1 MSEVKVL
8 VIEDESSIRQILK
21 IQLEAAGYSVT
32 AAGSGEEGLE
42 RLAADPPDLV
52 LTDLMMPGMDGHEVC
67 RRIKT
72 HFRTAHIPVIM
83 LTAKSDIGAKVQA
96 LDFGANDYITKPY
109 ERQEMLLRV
118 RNLLSWSRSQREANP
133 LTGLPGNVAIEKEIT
148 RRLEAPDPFLFL
160 YVDLDNFKAYNDY
173 YGYQKGDVAIRLLA
187 RILTEVIMEHGC
199 PSDFVGHVGGD
210 DFVVITTPDRTE
222 DVGGIMTRRW
232 DAESKGLF
240 TADDL
245 DAGFLRVRN
254 RRGEMESF
262 ALMTLTVAAVPSSKY
277 KISHLAQLNDL
288 ASELK
293 RFGKSLKGSVVVYER
308 RGDSGPILKTGTES

>member
-21 IQLEAAGYSVT
+21 IQLEAAGYSAT